1 MSMSCRPL
9 AAVCLL
15 AFAGTM
21 PAQSAKTTPEP
32 ARPSPESSKSPPSIT
47 EVGGRSYG
55 MWMNDLKSTDPSRR
69 ADALLNL
76 PFFGEVAADAV
87 PAVLGH
93 LVDRDVGVRTKAVQF
108 LKAAHVHDKDKV
120 KVVEALAQR
129 LGAGTTGMDSQAIVR
144 YEAATALMRFAED
157 GKPAIPALLEGL
169 KDNTCWEIRHACV
182 LVLRRAGWDPKTG
195 PEARVTR
202 ALLNQLTA
210 DRVERVKLEITT
222 SLGAMGRPSDPKLLA
237 EVVDALQRQGKVQD
251 KPLKLWSHVSLM
263 LLDDKIAEKSLTEIR
278 TLLHSP
284 EREIRLQCLMA
295 LSMLGSRARTA
306 VPDVLEMLDDKEKEV
321 VGAAIS
327 ALPRM
332 DDRGARVLNALIKIT
347 KGSEQPLILMSCI
360 ALGDIGI
367 AQPDVTEALTAVTQ
381 RKELE
386 AQLRQVVEKILEKLR
401 NPSSKK

>member
-9 AAVCLL
+9 AAVCVL
-15 AFAGTM
+15 AFAGTLA
-21 PAQSAKTTPEP
+21 AQSAKT
-32 ARPSPESSKSPPSIT
+32 SPDSSKTSSESSTRPPSIT

-55 MWMNDLKSTDPSRR
+55 QWMNDLRSPDASKR

-93 LVDRDVGVRTKAVQF
+93 LQDPDVGVRTKAVNF
-108 LKAAHVHDKDKV
+108 FKVAHVRDKDKA

-129 LGAGTTGMDSQAIVR
+129 LVGGPSVPVDTQAIVR
-144 YEAATALMRFAED
+144 YEAVTVLMRFPED

-169 KDNTCWEIRHACV
+169 KEKSCWETRHACV

-195 PEARVTR
+195 PEPRVTR

-210 DRVERVKLEITT
+210 DRVERVKLEITI

-237 EVVDALQRQGKVQD
+237 EVVDTLQRQGKTPD

-284 EREIRLQCLMA
+284 ERETRLLCLMA
-295 LSMLGSRARTA
+295 LAMLGSRARAA

-327 ALPRM
+327 ALPNM
-332 DDRGARVLNALIKIT
+332 DDRGPRVLNALIKIT
-347 KGSEQPLILMSCI
+347 KGSEQPLIVLSCV
-360 ALGDIGI
+360 ALGEIGV
-367 AQPDVTEALTAVTQ
+367 AQPEVMEALTAVTQ

-386 AQLRQVVEKILEKLR
+386 AQLRQGVEKIIEHL
-401 NPSSKK
+401 KKPPKK